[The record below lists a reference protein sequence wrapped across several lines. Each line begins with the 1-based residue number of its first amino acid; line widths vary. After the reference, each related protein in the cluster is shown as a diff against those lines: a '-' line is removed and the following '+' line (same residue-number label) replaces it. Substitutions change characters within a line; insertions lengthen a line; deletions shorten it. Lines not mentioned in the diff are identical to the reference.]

1 VEEERRVF
9 HVALT
14 RASATVQLV
23 AERGAGTQFVDELS
37 EIASAHGDEPPDA
50 RATLL
55 RSGSRPQKRPGYN
68 AVVGPA
74 LEVGGEPD
82 DEVFAALKAW
92 RRDRARGDGVPAY
105 VILHDSHLRAI
116 AAARPR
122 SLEALA
128 RCPGIGATKL
138 ERYGDEIVAIVNDVS
153 P

>member
-1 VEEERRVF
+1 M
-9 HVALT
+9 
-14 RASATVQLV
+14 ASAQ
-23 AERGAGTQFVDELS
+23 E
-37 EIASAHGDEPPDA
+37 DEPPDA
-50 RATLL
+50 GAARL
-55 RSGSRPQKRPGYN
+55 RSGPRRRNPPG
-68 AVVGPA
+68 AVIGPA

-92 RRDRARGDGVPAY
+92 RRDRARADGVPAY
-105 VILHDSHLRAI
+105 VVLHDSHLRAI

-138 ERYGDEIVAIVNDVS
+138 ERYGDEIVAVVADVS